1 MKGNNKL
8 NVCQAAMIDMV
19 QEWVDKN
26 IASKPEVLSV
36 KKNIHNR
43 GQTDQFDIILSD
55 RPTIKEE

>member
-36 KKNIHNR
+36 KKNTDNR

-55 RPTIKEE
+55 RPTIKEA